1 MPLVTTAAV
10 VLQTFR
16 YSETSKVVRLAT
28 RELGVQS
35 AIAKGV
41 LRPKSRFGAGLES
54 LSEGDAQLYFREG
67 RELHTLAVFDVTN
80 LRRGLARD
88 IARFA
93 GAAALTQV
101 MLKMAPPAPLAA
113 AYGAFTSGLDLLASV
128 SSGDVDAAALRA
140 LWALV
145 AELGFGP
152 SLHACVRDG
161 TPVWEEGGGPIAFS
175 AAEGGVL
182 CARCAVAQ
190 SPTRL
195 PPEDYRDL
203 VALNDA
209 TVELPSLDAPHAAA
223 HRRLA
228 ARFVRHHLDA
238 VSLTALD
245 FWERSA
251 WAQLHPTPAAL

>member
-1 MPLVTTAAV
+1 MALVTTAAV
-10 VLQTFR
+10 VLQTYR

-41 LRPKSRFGAGLES
+41 LRPKSRFGAGLEF
-54 LSEGDAQLYFREG
+54 LSEGEAQLYYRDA

-80 LRRGLARD
+80 LRRGLASD
-88 IARFA
+88 VARFA

-101 MLKMAPPAPLAA
+101 MLKVAPPAPLPS
-113 AYGAFTSGLDLLASV
+113 AYHVFTSGLDLLASV
-128 SSGDVDAAALRA
+128 AVGSVDAAALRA

-145 AELGFGP
+145 TELGFGP
-152 SLHACVRDG
+152 SLQTCVRDG
-161 TPVWEEGGGPIAFS
+161 TPVIDEGGERIAFS
-175 AAEGGVL
+175 TADGGVL
-182 CARCAVAQ
+182 CARCAAAQ
-190 SPTRL
+190 SPARL
-195 PPEDYRDL
+195 PLEDYRDL
-203 VALNDA
+203 VALNDPTA
-209 TVELPSLDAPHAAA
+209 ELPVLDASHAAA

-238 VSLTALD
+238 VSLSALD